1 MKELQKKE
9 INWKRI
15 IRGFLAYGFG
25 IGLGSFLVWAL
36 WLRNRDVP
44 NFWPEGMVKEK
55 ITDASLEINTT
66 NECYLKCFGIND
78 SLLRKEI
85 GKGDV
90 KFSISK
96 TRRKPA
102 PVYAIDTRTNTGEKV
117 RWWIESKDSTYNIFR
132 IDDLPGTTKNHLCD
146 CTPVAF

>member
-1 MKELQKKE
+1 MKELNKKE

-15 IRGFLAYGFG
+15 IRGFLAYGVG

-36 WLRNRDVP
+36 WLKNRDVP

-55 ITDASLEINTT
+55 IMTASMEPNVT
-66 NECYLKCFGIND
+66 NDCFLKCMETND
-78 SLLRKEI
+78 SLFRSSLK
-85 GKGDV
+85 KGDV

-96 TRRKPA
+96 TRRKPS
-102 PVYAIDTRTNTGEKV
+102 PVYAIDTRNSVGENT

-146 CTPVAF
+146 CKAVEF